1 MFYKLLNSED
11 KKYLLRLAKLLVL
24 CDKPLLWD
32 GKPSSK
38 ITVGTNLD
46 MLSVLESENEKAII
60 DELEIVAGMA
70 DGLGSRDVES
80 SRRVHDALIGALKEY
95 PVSTMEKPEV
105 RLQAATKVLKKIVA
119 GKGFDVPAV
128 PKIVLYELLMVAL
141 GDGHVAGIKW
151 ALLKEFQRHHQLD
164 DFIFNDLLE
173 RAETLSRETSK
184 TISIILE

>member
-32 GKPSSK
+32 GKPFSK

-105 RLQAATKVLKKIVA
+105 
-119 GKGFDVPAV
+119 
-128 PKIVLYELLMVAL
+128 
-141 GDGHVAGIKW
+141 
-151 ALLKEFQRHHQLD
+151 
-164 DFIFNDLLE
+164 
-173 RAETLSRETSK
+173 
-184 TISIILE
+184 